1 MSKQA
6 NPTLI
11 GAFVVGATALLL
23 AALLVFGGSK
33 LFSEQRRFTLFF
45 AESVNGLN
53 VGAPVKMRGVQVGK
67 VTEIVVRYEPRSRSL
82 LTPVVI
88 EVETDRIQMITDTTF
103 PWQGPTLDNL
113 INYGLRAQ
121 LRLQSLVT
129 GQLYVDLDFYPDT
142 PVKLVGL
149 SKDYDE
155 IPVISSSQKEIEST
169 VTELVREVRE
179 LPLKQMFTKLDSTLT
194 HIDEVVS
201 QPELK
206 QSVQRLDHVLANL
219 EQVTGGLNRQI
230 KEISNN
236 LNENLELSQ
245 TLVKSL
251 NQALPPL
258 LESSQHTLDL
268 TDETLHSITDTLG
281 PNSLLVTHLYS
292 TLDALHDSTREFR
305 VLSEM
310 LQTHPEVLLKGKQP

>member
-1 MSKQA
+1 MSKEA

-33 LFSEQRRFTLFF
+33 LFSEQRPFILFF

-67 VTEIVVRYEPRSRSL
+67 VKEIVIRYEPRSRSL

-88 EVETDRIQMITDTTF
+88 EVETDRIQMITDSTF
-103 PWQGPTLDNL
+103 PWQEPTLDDL
-113 INYGLRAQ
+113 IDYGLRAQ
-121 LRLQSLVT
+121 LKLQSLVT

-142 PVKLVGL
+142 PAKLVGL

-155 IPVISSSQKEIEST
+155 IPVIASSQKEIEST
-169 VTELVREVRE
+169 VNELVREVRE
-179 LPLKQMFTKLDSTLT
+179 LPLKQMFHKLDSTLT

-201 QPELK
+201 QPHLK
-206 QSVQRLDHVLANL
+206 RSVQRLDHVLANL
-219 EQVTGGLNRQI
+219 EQVTGGLDQQI
-230 KEISNN
+230 KGLTNN
-236 LNENLELSQ
+236 LNENLAQSHN
-245 TLVKSL
+245 LVKEL
-251 NQALPPL
+251 HQALPPL
-258 LESSQHTLDL
+258 VEASHHTLDL
-268 TDETLHSITDTLG
+268 TDQTLRSITETLG
-281 PNSLLVTHLYS
+281 PNSLLVTNFYT
-292 TLDALHDSTREFR
+292 TLDALHDTTREIR

-310 LQTHPEVLLKGKQP
+310 LQTHPEALLKGKQP